1 MKFLTIAKSASKR
14 LSGLVSDLLD
24 LSRLEG
30 GAKMELGPIDL
41 AKLVLESVENHQPAA
56 AEASKTLSAES
67 PAALPM
73 AMGDQRWLHLV
84 LDNLVS
90 NAIKFTMP
98 GGRVRVRIQ
107 DKGEFVMVSVSDD
120 GIGIPPE
127 DREKVFERF
136 YRAGNRSAVNAPGT
150 GLGLAIAREVV
161 DKHGGKIWLESELGK
176 GTTFHF
182 VVPAAGREK
191 QEPN

>member
-1 MKFLTIAKSASKR
+1 M
-14 LSGLVSDLLD
+14 
-24 LSRLEG
+24 
-30 GAKMELGPIDL
+30 
-41 AKLVLESVENHQPAA
+41 Q
-56 AEASKTLSAES
+56 
-67 PAALPM
+67 
-73 AMGDQRWLHLV
+73 LV

-90 NAIKFTMP
+90 NAVKFTMP

-136 YRAGNRSAVNAPGT
+136 YRAGNRSQVNAPGT

-182 VVPAAGREK
+182 VVPAAGRER
-191 QEPN
+191 EAAA

>member
-1 MKFLTIAKSASKR
+1 MAP
-14 LSGLVSDLLD
+14 LD
-24 LSRLEG
+24 IG
-30 GAKMELGPIDL
+30 KL
-41 AKLVLESVENHQPAA
+41 AVESVENHQHAA
-56 AEASKTLSAES
+56 AEAGKTLSTDV
-67 PAALPM
+67 PASLPKAL
-73 AMGDQRWLHLV
+73 GDERWLHLV

-90 NAIKFTMP
+90 NAIKFTQP
-98 GGRVRVRIQ
+98 GGRVRVVAR

-136 YRAGNRSAVNAPGT
+136 YRAGNRAEVNAPGT

-182 VVPAAGREK
+182 VVPAAGWGRDEANK
-191 QEPN
+191 